1 MTDAPRAS
9 RRDHARTHHGDTVN
23 DPYHWLSDKE
33 HPDVLDYLN
42 RENVFAESETT
53 RLASL
58 RTTLFEEIKAHTK
71 ETDLSVPVREGDW
84 WYYSR
89 TFAGKQ
95 YASHMRAPASDWT
108 PPNTQTGDV
117 EGEQIVLDDNSESAG
132 HEFYRLG
139 SFDITRDGNRMLYAT
154 DTVGDERYTLR
165 IRDLTTGR
173 GGSDH
178 VPGTFSGAVFSPDGE
193 WVFYT
198 TVDDAWRPDTVWR
211 HRVGTSADNDKRV
224 YHEPDDRFWAGVGV
238 TRSGRYIVIVLG
250 SNVTS
255 EWLLIDAETPSGEP
269 RVVWQREE
277 GVEYDV
283 EHAVIG
289 GHSTLL
295 VLHNRHAENFE
306 LVAIDADAL
315 GDPTSAVTVLAHSDD
330 VRLESVEAFRDRLAI
345 EYRAGGLARIG
356 TIELD
361 DASTLTNM
369 TIAPVEFDEPLYT
382 VGFGGNPEWE
392 QPTLRLSYTS
402 FVTPGTVYSLEPAT
416 GTLTLLKQQPVL
428 GDFDPAQY
436 VQSRDWATA
445 RDGSRMPI
453 SLVRRRD
460 AASGP
465 GPVLL
470 YGYGSYEASMDPGFS
485 IARLSLLNRGVTF
498 AIAHVR
504 GGGELGRRWYEQG
517 KLLHKK
523 NSFTDFVDGA
533 THLIDSGLTTPDQLV
548 AEGGSAG
555 GLLMGAALNLAPEL
569 FAGVH
574 AAVPFVDALT
584 TILNPELPLTVIEWD
599 EWGDPLHNADVYAY
613 MKSYSPYE
621 NVRDD
626 VAYPR
631 ILATTS
637 LNDTRV
643 FYAEPA
649 KWVARLRDVGAP
661 VILRTEMHAGHGG
674 VSGRYAGWRER
685 AWEMAWILDV
695 LGRADSNPSA

>member
-1 MTDAPRAS
+1 MTVAPRAS
-9 RRDHARTHHGDTVN
+9 RRDHVRTHHGDSVN
-23 DPYHWLSDKE
+23 DPYHWLSDKDDPE
-33 HPDVLDYLN
+33 VLDYLN
-42 RENVFAESETT
+42 HENAFADSSVEHLAPLRQ
-53 RLASL
+53 RL
-58 RTTLFEEIKAHTK
+58 FDEIKAHTQ

-89 TFAGKQ
+89 TFEGKQ
-95 YASHMRAPASDWT
+95 YASHMRAPADDWT
-108 PPNTQTGDV
+108 PPDTSSGHVD
-117 EGEQIVLDDNSESAG
+117 GEEVVLDDNAAADG

-139 SFDITRDGNRMLYAT
+139 SFDVSRDGTRMLYAT

-165 IRDLTTGR
+165 IRDLAAGH
-173 GGSDH
+173 DLADE
-178 VPGTFSGAVFSPDGE
+178 VPGTFSGAVFSPDGR

-211 HRVGTSADNDKRV
+211 HRVGTTADQDQRV

-238 TRSGRYIVIVLG
+238 MRSGRYIVIALG

-255 EWLLIDAETPSGEP
+255 EWLLIDADEPDGEP
-269 RVVWQREE
+269 KTVWPRSE
-277 GVEYDV
+277 GVEYEV
-283 EHAVIG
+283 EHAIIG
-289 GHSTLL
+289 GRSTLL
-295 VLHNRHAENFE
+295 VLHNRDAMNFE
-306 LVAIDADAL
+306 LVAVDPESL
-315 GDPTSAVTVLAHSDD
+315 GDSRAGVTVLAHDSEI
-330 VRLESVEAFRDRLAI
+330 RLESVEAFRDRLAV
-345 EYRAGGLARIG
+345 EYREGGMTRIG

-361 DASTLTNM
+361 DDSTPEDLTLS
-369 TIAPVEFDEPLYT
+369 PVEFDEPLYT
-382 VGFGGNPEWE
+382 VGFGGNPEWA

-402 FVTPGTVYSLEPAT
+402 LVTPGTVYALDPVTSE
-416 GTLTLLKQQPVL
+416 LTLLKQQPVL
-428 GDFDPAQY
+428 GGFDPDQY
-436 VQSRDWATA
+436 VQSREWATA
-445 RDGSRMPI
+445 RDGARVPVSI
-453 SLVRRRD
+453 VRRRD

-465 GPVLL
+465 LLL
-470 YGYGSYEASMDPGFS
+470 YGYGSYEHSMDPGFS
-485 IARLSLLNRGVTF
+485 IARLTLLDRGVTF

-504 GGGELGRRWYEQG
+504 GGGELGRSWYENG
-517 KLLHKK
+517 KLMNKK
-523 NSFTDFVDGA
+523 NSFTDFVDCA
-533 THLIDSGLTTPDQLV
+533 EHLIAAGLTTPQQLV

-599 EWGDPLHNADVYAY
+599 EWGDPLHDPDVYAY

-649 KWVARLRDVGAP
+649 KWVARLREAGAP
-661 VILRTEMHAGHGG
+661 VLLRTEMHAGHGG
-674 VSGRYAGWRER
+674 VSGRYSGWRER
-685 AWEMAWILDV
+685 AWELAWILDV
-695 LGRADSNPSA
+695 LGCADAKVVG